1 MNSIILIILII
12 LLNTIPFLI
21 SRQWD
26 MSNPTWYTKIRLP
39 QTPPGYVFSIV
50 WTLLYTLMA
59 IAVFII
65 YQSPESDYKW
75 LALILF
81 SIQYVLNISF
91 IPLYSQ
97 GRIIISNYIILLTL
111 ITASMTTYLFSK
123 LDTTAGLIMIP
134 YLGWLI
140 QALYFNNRLAERLL
154 L

>member
-1 MNSIILIILII
+1 
-12 LLNTIPFLI
+12 
-21 SRQWD
+21 
-26 MSNPTWYTKIRLP
+26 
-39 QTPPGYVFSIV
+39 
-50 WTLLYTLMA
+50 MA